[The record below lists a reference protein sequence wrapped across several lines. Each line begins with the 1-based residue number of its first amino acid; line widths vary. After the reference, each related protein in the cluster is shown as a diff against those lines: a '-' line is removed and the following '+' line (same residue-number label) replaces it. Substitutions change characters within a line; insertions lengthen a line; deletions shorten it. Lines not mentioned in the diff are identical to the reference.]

1 MNFSSNHSN
10 NQALPSPIVQQ
21 RRSEEGRISV
31 GQPAQAQTDTSSPTG
46 TTQNLKTCTGLN
58 DMKAG
63 IESLKIGG
71 SSSAPTSATVGP
83 KKGYDDGLNDTRKLL
98 GQASTGSKSE
108 TNESTPAIEQNKAQ
122 VFEKL
127 DAFYQEV
134 KTGEASKQAP
144 PEAEVSLALN
154 DVTSTSEAVPAHNN
168 ADEPRSTHRIS
179 FSRVDDV
186 MSSDDDDEKS
196 MTLTAVPAH
205 NNADEPRSTH
215 RISFSRVDDVMSS
228 DDDDDDDEKSMTL
241 DDLVVSARDRASST
255 PEAPTS
261 VPDLILSSQENTDTA
276 ANMDCELFIEAPLHE
291 EGRSSR
297 RSSAISFECHDTV
310 LLDLLSQEISDDED
324 DIDPRR
330 NPSFYNESLGGPNVL
345 SRMDQSILNREV
357 SNGRLVQEGHRF
369 SFSIERVG
377 P

>member
-1 MNFSSNHSN
+1 MNFSSNHRN

-31 GQPAQAQTDTSSPTG
+31 GQPAQAQPDTSSPTG

-83 KKGYDDGLNDTRKLL
+83 KKGDDDGLNDTRKLL

-108 TNESTPAIEQNKAQ
+108 TNESTSIEQNKAQ

-127 DAFYQEV
+127 DAFCQEA
-134 KTGEASKQAP
+134 KTGEASKTVP
-144 PEAEVSLALN
+144 PEAEVCLALN
-154 DVTSTSEAVPAHNN
+154 DVTSTSEEVPAVPAHNN
-168 ADEPRSTHRIS
+168 ADEPSSTR
-179 FSRVDDV
+179 
-186 MSSDDDDEKS
+186 
-196 MTLTAVPAH
+196 
-205 NNADEPRSTH
+205 

-241 DDLVVSARDRASST
+241 DDLVVSARDRASS
-255 PEAPTS
+255 PSEAPTS
-261 VPDLILSSQENTDTA
+261 VPDLILSSQENTDTDTATA
-276 ANMDCELFIEAPLHE
+276 ANMDCELYIEAPLHE

-357 SNGRLVQEGHRF
+357 SNGRLVREGHHF
-369 SFSIERVG
+369 SFSNGLDLEDLRG
-377 P
+377 E

>member
-31 GQPAQAQTDTSSPTG
+31 GQPAQAETDTSSPTG
-46 TTQNLKTCTGLN
+46 TTRNLKTCTGLN

-71 SSSAPTSATVGP
+71 SSSAPTAATVGP
-83 KKGYDDGLNDTRKLL
+83 NKGDDDGLNDTRKLL

-134 KTGEASKQAP
+134 KTGDASKQAP

-168 ADEPRSTHRIS
+168 ADEPRSTR
-179 FSRVDDV
+179 
-186 MSSDDDDEKS
+186 
-196 MTLTAVPAH
+196 
-205 NNADEPRSTH
+205 

-241 DDLVVSARDRASST
+241 DDLVVSARDRASSP

-276 ANMDCELFIEAPLHE
+276 ANMDCEVFIEAPLHG

-330 NPSFYNESLGGPNVL
+330 NPSFYNESLGGSNVL

-369 SFSIERVG
+369 SFSNGLDLDDLRGE
-377 P
+377 